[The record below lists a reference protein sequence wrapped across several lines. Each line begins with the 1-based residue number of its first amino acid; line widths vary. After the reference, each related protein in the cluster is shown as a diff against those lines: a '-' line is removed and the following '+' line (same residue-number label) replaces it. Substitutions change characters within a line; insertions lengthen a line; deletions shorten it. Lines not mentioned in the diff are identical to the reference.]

1 MSARRLISCLRALVA
16 VLFLLGLAAPAFADS
31 PGDLKRARAQFQR
44 GIELEQASNWS
55 EAIQQFREVGSVRMT
70 PQVRFHIA
78 YCEEHLG
85 RLVTALGGYE
95 LALGEADQVGP
106 DFKGEVET
114 AITRLRERIP
124 KLFIE
129 RGTGADAAAVQLD
142 GVELGGNSVGVEI
155 PLDPGPH
162 TVSATAP
169 EYKPFTAT
177 ADLKEREV
185 TRLTIELE
193 PQPVLPPDATQ
204 PPRQVIVVTRT
215 EAPKRLVP
223 YVIGGAGVAALI
235 AGGVLFALHESTAAE
250 LERKCPNENACPE
263 SNRDTYDRMRLYG
276 WTAPVTAGV
285 GVAAIGVAVAMI
297 VFEKKKDPAQAG
309 AATARVDFS
318 PSAPGS
324 VAGVSLRGQ
333 F

>member
-1 MSARRLISCLRALVA
+1 MSQRPLLSSFWALLTLLSLLALA
-16 VLFLLGLAAPAFADS
+16 VPAYADS
-31 PGDLKRARAQFQR
+31 PADLRRARAQFQR

-78 YCEEHLG
+78 YCEENLG

-95 LALGEADQVGP
+95 LALAEAEQVGS

-124 KLFIE
+124 KLLIE
-129 RGTGADAAAVQLD
+129 RGTGADAAAVHLD
-142 GVELGGNSVGVEI
+142 GVALGGNSVGVEI

-162 TVSATAP
+162 NVSAIAP
-169 EYKPFTAT
+169 GFKPFTAT
-177 ADLKEREV
+177 VELKEREV
-185 TRLTIELE
+185 TRLAIELE
-193 PQPVLPPDATQ
+193 PQPVPPPDAGG
-204 PPRQVIVVTRT
+204 PKQVIVVTRT

-223 YVIGGAGVAALI
+223 YVIGGAGVAALV
-235 AGGVLFALHESTAAE
+235 AGGVLFALHESAE
-250 LERKCPNENACPE
+250 SELKRKCPDPDACPE
-263 SNRDTYDRMRLYG
+263 SNRPTYDRMVFYS

-285 GVAAIGVAVAMI
+285 GVAAIGVAVSLI
-297 VFEKKKDPAQAG
+297 VFEKKKAPESG
-309 AATARVDFS
+309 PTAARLELS

-324 VAGVSLRGQ
+324 LAGISMRGQ

>member
-1 MSARRLISCLRALVA
+1 MSKRPLLSRLWALLTA
-16 VLFLLGLAAPAFADS
+16 LSLLSLTLPASADS
-31 PGDLKRARAQFQR
+31 PADLRRARAQFQR

-78 YCEEHLG
+78 YCEENLG

-95 LALGEADQVGP
+95 LALAEAEQVGA

-124 KLFIE
+124 KLLIE
-129 RGTGADAAAVQLD
+129 RGTGADAAAVHLD
-142 GVELGGNSVGVEI
+142 GVALGGNSVGVEI

-162 TVSATAP
+162 NVSANAP
-169 EYKPFTAT
+169 GFKPFTAT
-177 ADLKEREV
+177 VELKEREV
-185 TRLTIELE
+185 TRLAIELE
-193 PQPVLPPDATQ
+193 PQPIPPPDAG
-204 PPRQVIVVTRT
+204 PKQVIVVTRT

-223 YVIGGAGVAALI
+223 YVVGGAGVAALV
-235 AGGVLFALHESTAAE
+235 AGGVLFALHESLDAE
-250 LERKCPNENACPE
+250 LKRKCPNPNACPE
-263 SNRDTYDRMRLYG
+263 SNRDTYDRMVFYS
-276 WTAPVTAGV
+276 WAAPVTAGV
-285 GVAAIGVAVAMI
+285 GVAAIGVAVSLI
-297 VFEKKKDPAQAG
+297 VFEKKKAPDSPPT
-309 AATARVDFS
+309 AARLELS

-324 VAGVSLRGQ
+324 LAGVSMRGQ

>member
-1 MSARRLISCLRALVA
+1 MSNRPPFSRLWALLA
-16 VLFLLGLAAPAFADS
+16 VLSLLALASPASADS
-31 PGDLKRARAQFQR
+31 AADLRRARAQFQR

-78 YCEEHLG
+78 YCEENLG

-95 LALGEADQVGP
+95 LALAEAEQVGS

-142 GVELGGNSVGVEI
+142 GVALGGNSVGVEI

-162 TVSATAP
+162 NVSANAP
-169 EYKPFTAT
+169 GFKPFTAT
-177 ADLKEREV
+177 VDLKEREV
-185 TRLTIELE
+185 TRLTIALE
-193 PQPVLPPDATQ
+193 PQPVPPPGAGSKE
-204 PPRQVIVVTRT
+204 VIVVTRT
-215 EAPKRLVP
+215 ETPKRLVP
-223 YVIGGAGVAALI
+223 YVIGGVGVAALV
-235 AGGVLFALHESTAAE
+235 AGGVLFALHESAKGE
-250 LERKCPNENACPE
+250 LERNCPNPDACPE
-263 SNRDTYDRMRLYG
+263 SNRDTYDRMRFYG
-276 WTAPVTAGV
+276 WSAPVTAGV
-285 GVAAIGVAVAMI
+285 GVAAVGVAVSLI
-297 VFEKKKDPAQAG
+297 VFEKKKAPEPG
-309 AATARVDFS
+309 TRSARFEFA
-318 PSAPGS
+318 PSAPGA
-324 VAGVSLRGQ
+324 VAGVSMRAQ